1 MKNSFLKRPESL
13 FVGGCWLRADT
24 APFEVTN
31 PSTSGMLGEIA
42 PGRPDQV
49 EAAVQAATA
58 AFPHWSRLASI
69 KRAEHLLAFAS
80 GLRKRREMLV
90 ELQMANNGKPRFEAD
105 LDVSDAIAT
114 FEYYSGLA
122 AGLDARQNTDVPVPD
137 ATYSARL
144 RHEPIGP
151 VGLIVPWNFPL
162 VTSAWKLAPA
172 LAAGCTVVLK
182 TSEFTPFAEL
192 VYGDIAAE
200 TDLPGGVL
208 NIITGTAGAGEALVA
223 NPLLR
228 KVSFTGSNRVG
239 ALVMRTLA
247 ERTAPVSLELG
258 GKSPILVF
266 ADADPDAAVDFIM
279 GGMFT
284 NAGQMCSATS
294 RLLADNSILPTL
306 VDKLTA
312 RVSLLKVG
320 SPFEEGTE
328 MGPITIQPQF
338 QRVKQVLRDAT
349 AGGIT
354 PLIGSRAHEGRGF
367 FIEPTVYLDLPDDH
381 PIWRREI
388 FGPVLAVRGF
398 ADEDEAVRLAN
409 DTDYGLVATLV
420 SPDKTRTDRVAAA
433 LEAGMVWVNSQQVIF
448 PETSWGGFKA
458 SGIGRELGPWGLSA
472 FTGIKH
478 IVECKRSIN
487 VPSPR

>member
-1 MKNSFLKRPESL
+1 MENPLLYRPESL
-13 FVGGCWLRADT
+13 FVGGRWLRAGT
-24 APFEVTN
+24 APFPVTD
-31 PSTSGMLGEIA
+31 PSTGSTLGEIA
-42 PGRPDQV
+42 PGRAAHV
-49 EAAVQAATA
+49 EAAAQAAAA
-58 AFPHWSRLASI
+58 AFPNWSRLASG
-69 KRAEHLLAFAS
+69 KRAKYLTAFAA
-80 GLRKRREMLV
+80 GLRARHDMLV
-90 ELQMANNGKPRFEAD
+90 ELQMANNGKPRFEAE

-114 FEYYSGLA
+114 FEYYAELA
-122 AGLDARQNTDVPVPD
+122 TALDERQGADVPVPD
-137 ATYSARL
+137 AGYRARL
-144 RHEPIGP
+144 RQEPVGP

-192 VYGDIAAE
+192 VYADIAAE
-200 TDLPGGVL
+200 SGLPPGVL
-208 NIITGTAGAGEALVA
+208 NIVTGAAEAGEALVA
-223 NPLLR
+223 SPLLR
-228 KVSFTGSNRVG
+228 KISFTGSNRVG
-239 ALVMRTLA
+239 TLVMRTLA

-266 ADADPDAAVDFIM
+266 ADADLDTAVDFIV

-294 RLLADNSILPTL
+294 RLLADKAILPAL

-312 RVSLLKVG
+312 RVSTLKVG
-320 SPFEEGTE
+320 SPFDDGTE
-328 MGPITIQPQF
+328 MGPLTTQPQF
-338 QRVKQVLRDAT
+338 ERVKQALKEAEADGLKPLT
-349 AGGIT
+349 GGKAR
-354 PLIGSRAHEGRGF
+354 GGDGF
-367 FIEPTVYLDLPDDH
+367 FIEPTIYLDVPDDH
-381 PIWRREI
+381 AIWRREI

-420 SPDKTRTDRVAAA
+420 SPDKVRTDRVAAA

-448 PETSWGGFKA
+448 PQTSWGGFKA

-472 FTGIKH
+472 FTGVKH
-478 IVECKRSIN
+478 IVET
-487 VPSPR
+487 V